1 MCTFGTEHWG
11 LLEKRQGSDVCLRI
25 CFTLICNRFLF
36 LQRCFIN
43 CNNFNPST
51 KSSFFVTFRKGLYC
65 IAFLR
70 VDYKSSSPKNKKGTS
85 ICLFNAR
92 SNCQSSSA
100 KTNRTAITWYDRQSH
115 ETHSE
120 DHGWPHGKIPFCNSL
135 DYERSTSFRL
145 SNHSEFRFL
154 RHFLQGERFWKE
166 KYK

>member
-1 MCTFGTEHWG
+1 MKKHKVYFSKIVPWFSYS
-11 LLEKRQGSDVCLRI
+11 KKD
-25 CFTLICNRFLF
+25 
-36 LQRCFIN
+36 
-43 CNNFNPST
+43 
-51 KSSFFVTFRKGLYC
+51 FFVTFRKGLYC

-70 VDYKSSSPKNKKGTS
+70 VDYKSSSPKNEKGTS

-154 RHFLQGERFWKE
+154 RNFLQGERFWKE
-166 KYK
+166 KYIQLYRYCCRKFILSMGFGVASAISFHYSRWVNV